1 MRQHDLGRSV
11 ANQLHCAACTST
23 SYPIAPPSPRSC
35 CAKASGRAKRIR
47 KRTIANL
54 SALTL
59 EQAEAIRLVLKGEK
73 LAPAGGGLDC
83 IRSLPHGHVEAVRIA
98 MRRLGF
104 EKLID
109 GKASRERD
117 LAAAMVAARI
127 IAPEASKLAMTHA
140 WSDTTLAEDFSVAD
154 AHEDELYAA
163 MDWLIE
169 RQDRIEKR
177 LAKRHL
183 KEGGLVLFD
192 LTSSSFEGVTCPLA
206 KIGYSRDGKPG
217 TLQVNYGL
225 LTDARGC
232 PVAVSVFEGNTADP
246 RTLLPQVEKAR
257 DSFGIASLTMVGD
270 RGMISNVQIEAMRKM
285 EGVGWI
291 TALKSGA
298 IAALVKEGQLQ
309 PDLFDERNLISLT
322 SEDYPGERLV
332 ACRNPELAR
341 LRAAKRKELIAATE
355 RALEKV
361 AAMAAAGRL
370 SGRDKIGVRVGK
382 VIGKYK
388 VGKHFDLDI
397 KDAAFAFS
405 VNEER
410 AAAEAALDGL
420 YVIRTSAA
428 EAGMSAE
435 AAVLN
440 YKRLAEVERAFR
452 TLKGVDLQVRPIRHR
467 LESRVKAHIFLSML
481 AYYVQWHLAEAWKP
495 LLFADEAPANE
506 AREREPVAPARRSA
520 AALAKAQTRRLAD
533 GTPAFSFRGVLT
545 HLATIVRN
553 AMRPKNAKPGTGTF
567 TLATEANPKQRQALD
582 LAATIAA

>member
-1 MRQHDLGRSV
+1 M
-11 ANQLHCAACTST
+11 
-23 SYPIAPPSPRSC
+23 
-35 CAKASGRAKRIR
+35 
-47 KRTIANL
+47 
-54 SALTL
+54 
-59 EQAEAIRLVLKGEK
+59 
-73 LAPAGGGLDC
+73 
-83 IRSLPHGHVEAVRIA
+83 
-98 MRRLGF
+98 F
-104 EKLID
+104 
-109 GKASRERD
+109 
-117 LAAAMVAARI
+117 
-127 IAPEASKLAMTHA
+127 
-140 WSDTTLAEDFSVAD
+140 FSVAD

>member
-1 MRQHDLGRSV
+1 MYIDFVPNR
-11 ANQLHCAACTST
+11 TSKPAILLRE
-23 SYPIAPPSPRSC
+23 SIRE
-35 CAKASGRAKRIR
+35 GKRIR

-73 LAPAGGGLDC
+73 LAPAGGSLEC

-104 EKLID
+104 EKMID
-109 GKASRERD
+109 GKPSRERD
-117 LAAAMVAARI
+117 LVAAMVAGRI
-127 IAPEASKLAMTHA
+127 IAPEASKLAMTQA
-140 WSDTTLAEDFSVAD
+140 WADTTLAEEFSVAD
-154 AHEDELYAA
+154 VHEDELYAA

-169 RQDRIEKR
+169 RQNKIEKR
-177 LAKRHL
+177 LARRHL
-183 KEGGLVLFD
+183 KDGGLVLFD

-232 PVAVSVFEGNTADP
+232 PVSVSVFEGNTGDP
-246 RTLLPQVEKAR
+246 KTLLPQVEKVLG
-257 DSFGIASLTMVGD
+257 SFGVASLIMVGD
-270 RGMISNVQIEAMRKM
+270 RGMISNVQIEAMRAM
-285 EGVGWI
+285 EGVDWI

-298 IAALVKEGQLQ
+298 IATLVNAGQLQ
-309 PDLFDERNLISLT
+309 LGLFDERGLISFT

-332 ACRNPELAR
+332 ACRNPELVK
-341 LRAAKRKELIAATE
+341 LRAAKRKDLIAATE
-355 RALEKV
+355 RDLQKI
-361 AAMAAAGRL
+361 AGMVGAGKL
-370 SGRDKIGVRVGK
+370 AGRDKIGVRVGK

-388 VGKHFDLDI
+388 VGKHFDLNI
-397 KDAAFAFS
+397 EEAAFSFS
-405 VNEER
+405 VNEQR
-410 AAAEAALDGL
+410 VAAEAALDGV

-428 EAGMSAE
+428 EAEMSAE

-452 TLKGVDLQVRPIRHR
+452 TLKGVDLHVRPIRHR
-467 LESRVKAHIFLSML
+467 LEERVKAHIFLSML

-495 LLFADEAPANE
+495 LLFADEAPADE
-506 AREREPVAPARRSA
+506 AHERDPVAPAKRSA
-520 AALAKAQTRRLAD
+520 GALAKAQTRRLAD
-533 GTPAFSFRGVLT
+533 GSSALSFRGLLT

-553 AMRPKNAKPGTGTF
+553 VMRPGDAKQGQGIFKLT
-567 TLATEANPKQRQALD
+567 TEANPKQRQALD
-582 LAATIAA
+582 LAAAIAA

>member
-1 MRQHDLGRSV
+1 MYIDFVPNRGSKPAILLRESIREG
-11 ANQLHCAACTST
+11 
-23 SYPIAPPSPRSC
+23 
-35 CAKASGRAKRIR
+35 KRIR

-59 EQAEAIRLVLKGEK
+59 EQAEAIRLVLKGDK

-109 GKASRERD
+109 GKASRERN
-117 LAAAMVAARI
+117 LVAAMVAGRI

-140 WSDTTLAEDFSVAD
+140 WSDTTLAEDLGVAD
-154 AHEDELYAA
+154 AHEDELYEA

-169 RQDRIEKR
+169 RQDKIEKR

-183 KEGGLVLFD
+183 KNGGLVLFD

-232 PVAVSVFEGNTADP
+232 PVSVSVFEGNTADP
-246 RTLLPQVEKAR
+246 KTLLPQVEKVR
-257 DSFGIASLTMVGD
+257 DSFGIASLIMVGD
-270 RGMISNVQIEAMRKM
+270 RGMISNVQIEAMRTM
-285 EGVGWI
+285 EGVDWI

-298 IAALVKEGQLQ
+298 IGALVKAGHLQLG
-309 PDLFDERNLISLT
+309 LFDERNLISFT

-332 ACRNPELAR
+332 ACRNPELAK
-341 LRAAKRKELIAATE
+341 LRAAKRQDLIAATE
-355 RALEKV
+355 REFQKV
-361 AAMAAAGRL
+361 AGMVASGKL
-370 SGRDKIGVRVGK
+370 LGRDKIGLRVGK
-382 VIGKYK
+382 IIGKYK

-397 KDAAFAFS
+397 KDAAFSFS
-405 VNEER
+405 ANIDR
-410 AAAEAALDGL
+410 IAAEAALDGL
-420 YVIRTSAA
+420 YVIRTSADEA
-428 EAGMSAE
+428 EMSAG

-440 YKRLAEVERAFR
+440 YKRLAEVEHAFR
-452 TLKGVDLQVRPIRHR
+452 TLKGVDLHVRPIRHR
-467 LESRVKAHIFLSML
+467 LEERVKAHIFLSML

-495 LLFADEAPANE
+495 LLFADEAPADE
-506 AREREPVAPARRSA
+506 AHDRDPVAPAKRAA
-520 AALAKAQTRRLAD
+520 AALAKAQTRRLTD
-533 GTPAFSFRGVLT
+533 GTPVLSFRGLLK

-553 AMRPKNAKPGTGTF
+553 VMRPRNAKPGMGTF
-567 TLATEANPKQRQALD
+567 TLTTEANPKQRQALD
-582 LAATIAA
+582 LAVTIAA